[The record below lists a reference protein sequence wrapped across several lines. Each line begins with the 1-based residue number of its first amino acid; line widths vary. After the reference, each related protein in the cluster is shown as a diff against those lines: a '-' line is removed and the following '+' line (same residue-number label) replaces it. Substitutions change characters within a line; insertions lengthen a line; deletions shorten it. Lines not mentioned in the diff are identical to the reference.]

1 MSKKVCFIGHRR
13 IGNSRL
19 REMIKEAVLREIEA
33 GCRFF
38 TMGTHG
44 DFDAMALSVCREL
57 RKEFDI
63 QIEVVIT
70 SINTI
75 KQKVEHSIW
84 GTEVFTPYSDVK
96 TVMYNI
102 EDTHFKRQIIESNY
116 QMIGACDTLICY
128 VDESKLVSGARY
140 AYQYAKKK
148 GLRIVNLCKND

>member
-13 IGNSRL
+13 VGGI
-19 REMIKEAVLREIEA
+19 REKLKEAVLCEIAE
-33 GCRFF
+33 GCHFF

-44 DFDAMALSVCREL
+44 DFDQMALSVCREV

-70 SINTI
+70 SINI
-75 KQKVEHSIW
+75 FKKGI
-84 GTEVFTPYSDVK
+84 YSDVK

-128 VDESKLVSGARY
+128 VDENKSVSGARY

-148 GLRIVNLCKND
+148 GLRIVNLYKND